1 MVTLCTQGRVQEAL
15 TQYFEQRKKPGSEI
29 TLVEVGSREAYL
41 AVTIQGMTCAFVVP
55 LSPLD
60 PGLCYGQDLL
70 LMGPVSETRNPE
82 PCQVSANFLK
92 CLSPAPLFLKGD
104 EGRWRRRA
112 EHFVHRAWQSE
123 QGEVLL
129 GTYADARGTIS
140 YNEPAKK
147 AFEQDARRYLKR
159 LAKHLGRPALSGRKA
174 VSYNPSGIA
183 CSGEAMLHL
192 EMDTH
197 TLLFV
202 EVDAGGLCAPWQ
214 RTSPSGVAIMWRFEG
229 QGEALRHEQRFF
241 YPNQWVRWDT
251 SARDFAALIEEGWV
265 RLTQPTA
272 SEAGPGPV

>member
-1 MVTLCTQGRVQEAL
+1 MITLDTHGDVREAL
-15 TQYFEQRKKPGSEI
+15 RQYFERRKKPGSEI
-29 TLVEVGSREAYL
+29 SGLEVGTREAYL
-41 AVTIQGMTCAFVVP
+41 AVTARGLTRAFVIP
-55 LSPLD
+55 LAPLD

-70 LMGPVSETRNPE
+70 LLPPVSETWNPE
-82 PCQVSANFLK
+82 PCQVSADFLRS
-92 CLSPAPLFLKGD
+92 LSPAPLFLVGD

-112 EHFVHRAWQSE
+112 ERFVHRAQQSG

-129 GTYADARGTIS
+129 GTYEDARGGIS

-147 AFEQDARRYLKR
+147 AFERDARRYLKR
-159 LAKHLGRPALSGRKA
+159 LAKYLGRPVPAGHKG
-174 VSYNPSGIA
+174 VSYNPPGIA
-183 CSGEAMLHL
+183 CSGQAMLHL
-192 EMDTH
+192 EMDEH

-251 SARDFAALIEEGWV
+251 SARDFAALIEDGWV
-265 RLTQPTA
+265 LLTQPAAT
-272 SEAGPGPV
+272 EAGPVPV